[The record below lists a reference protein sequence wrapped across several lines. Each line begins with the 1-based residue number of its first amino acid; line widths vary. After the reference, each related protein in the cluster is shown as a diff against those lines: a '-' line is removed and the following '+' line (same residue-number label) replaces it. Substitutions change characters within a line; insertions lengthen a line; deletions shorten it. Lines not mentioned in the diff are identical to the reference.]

1 MLMPPKSGPRK
12 LQPQRTILMNSIYYT
27 LFSVILTISACQTSN
42 PNSESR
48 SDQAGKDEISTSLSV
63 ATSFLDAGRP
73 DKAMMELNGVL
84 QRHPNDTDALNLMGI
99 TQLAL
104 ANPRRAVIHL
114 EKAWKIKNSS
124 PIGVNLSSAYLEL
137 KRYKDAEKLLKM
149 LIARKETPRYEHR
162 ERFFH
167 NYGLVLEKTNRLVA
181 AERQYR
187 NATEENPTFHLSR
200 LQLARLYQEQK
211 KPQLAIK
218 ELDAARFACPQC
230 FDPTAALVKIYAERG
245 EVTKARLMIRDYRL
259 TEGLA
264 AFDRTRA
271 LALEK
276 EILGPQ
282 RQAAAE
288 SSQHIR

>member
-1 MLMPPKSGPRK
+1 MTLEPRPLK
-12 LQPQRTILMNSIYYT
+12 LQLQQSTFLTVTYYT
-27 LFSVILTISACQTSN
+27 LFSVILTLTACQTSN
-42 PNSESR
+42 PTTENR
-48 SDQAGKDEISTSLSV
+48 SNQAGKDEVSTSLSV

-73 DKAMMELNGVL
+73 DKAMQELNDVL
-84 QRHPNDTDALNLMGI
+84 RAHPTDTDALNLMGI

-114 EKAWKIKNSS
+114 EKAWKLQAASA
-124 PIGVNLSSAYLEL
+124 IGVNLSSAYIEL
-137 KRYKDAEKLLKM
+137 NRYKEAEKLLKT
-149 LIARKETPRYEHR
+149 LIARKDKPLYEHR
-162 ERFFH
+162 ERLFH

-181 AERQYR
+181 AEKQYR

-200 LQLARLYQEQK
+200 LQLARIYQEQK
-211 KPQLAIK
+211 KPQLAVK

-230 FDPTAALVKIYAERG
+230 FDPTAALVKIYADRG
-245 EVTKARLMIRDYRL
+245 DITKARLMLRDYRRV
-259 TEGLA
+259 EGIA

-288 SSQHIR
+288 SSKQYR